1 MKLYEKWSKWKSRD
15 KISVKNMQKKKI
27 IDKNIIKKISIFLVL
42 LIAVTLV
49 LSINF
54 FPDKILLKE
63 GQICTKDILS
73 PGDFEFADLEATQNL
88 KEKAAKSIKEV
99 YDLNLANI
107 ENVEKEIDSFFLKI
121 EEYQEKIDQSS
132 NNTTAFSMETNSRLT
147 DVEPNEM
154 AMANEINEDLGL
166 YISEQVI
173 AAYLQLDNLSLE
185 KIRVDIG
192 SSVRKIMEQGIKEDD
207 LERAKKQL
215 ITEISEISLDHHD
228 ALIASEIATSLLLP
242 SLFLNEEDTE
252 KRRQEAIA
260 SVDDVMRTI
269 QKGQIIIRKGEVVTS
284 EGIAILNALGLK
296 NPKINFSN
304 IIGIIMITAICL
316 LIVFLYLSYF
326 YSDIYENVNKLILLG
341 TISIFVILL
350 AKIASQASGYLMPI
364 ASASMLI
371 AISLNPNIA
380 VLLTVILSL
389 LIGFFPGGGLN
400 YILVS
405 VISGI
410 VAIYS
415 IRKATQR
422 SSITRAGLIIAGVNI
437 ITISALG
444 LINNEGYYLI
454 LQNNLWGVLNGF
466 LAVVLTIGI
475 LPFLE
480 SFFSITTSFKLM
492 ELSNPNQPLLKKLI
506 TEAPGTYQH
515 SIVVGNLS
523 ETAASEIGANG
534 LLARVA
540 ALYHDIGKIKRAYF
554 FIENQEVYK
563 NIHDDM
569 EPSLSALVIASHVKE
584 GVELAKKNK
593 LPKDIIDI
601 IAQHHG
607 TGLINYFFHR
617 ALKENESA
625 NDAVAEENYR
635 YSGPKP
641 QTKEAGIILLADS
654 LEAATRSLTNPTATR
669 IKTLVK
675 EIVQKNLENGQLE
688 ECDLTLKDLDK
699 IGDSFSLILTGMF
712 HSRVEY
718 PDDDLIKKVK
728 EEKKKNGNSN
738 KKSAENNK
746 NKSTKNKKNNQKGST
761 ISKG

>member
-1 MKLYEKWSKWKSRD
+1 M
-15 KISVKNMQKKKI
+15 
-27 IDKNIIKKISIFLVL
+27 
-42 LIAVTLV
+42 
-49 LSINF
+49 
-54 FPDKILLKE
+54 KE

-73 PGDFEFADLEATQNL
+73 PGDFEFADVEATQNL
-88 KEKAAKSIKEV
+88 REKAAKSIKEV

-121 EEYQEKIDQSS
+121 EEYQEKIDESS
-132 NNTTAFSMETNSRLT
+132 KDTTAPIVETDSRLI
-147 DVEPNEM
+147 DVELNEM

-173 AAYLQLDNLSLE
+173 VGCLQLDNLSLE
-185 KIRVDIG
+185 KIKVDTK
-192 SSVRKIMEQGIKEDD
+192 SSLRKIMEQGIKKDD
-207 LERAKKQL
+207 LENAKKQL
-215 ITEISEISLDHHD
+215 IREISEISLDHHD

-242 SLFLNEEDTE
+242 SLFLNEEGTE

-260 SVDDVMRTI
+260 SVDDVIRTI
-269 QKGQIIIRKGEVVTS
+269 QKGQIIIRKGEVATS

-304 IIGIIMITAICL
+304 IVGIIMITAICL
-316 LIVFLYLSYF
+316 LVVFLYLSYF
-326 YSDIYENVNKLILLG
+326 YPDIYKNVNKLILLG
-341 TISIFVILL
+341 IISIFVVLL
-350 AKIASQASGYLMPI
+350 AKIASQVSGYLMPS

-371 AISLNPNIA
+371 AISLSPNIA
-380 VLLTVILSL
+380 ILLTVILSL
-389 LIGFFPGGGLN
+389 LIGFIPGGGLN

-405 VISGI
+405 IISGI

-422 SSITRAGLIIAGVNI
+422 SSLTRAGLIIAGVNI

-444 LINNEGYYLI
+444 LISNEGYYLI

-466 LAVVLTIGI
+466 LAVILTIGI

-480 SFFSITTSFKLM
+480 SYFDITTSFKLM

-506 TEAPGTYQH
+506 LEAPGTYHH

-523 ETAASEIGANG
+523 ETAAEEIGGNG
-534 LLARVA
+534 LLARVGA
-540 ALYHDIGKIKRAYF
+540 IYHDIGKIKRPYF
-554 FIENQEVYK
+554 FTENQEAYK

-584 GVELAKKNK
+584 GIELAKKNK

-607 TGLINYFFHR
+607 TNLITYFFHR
-617 ALKENESA
+617 ALKENGSV

-654 LEAATRSLTNPTATR
+654 LEAATRSLNNPTASR
-669 IKTLVK
+669 IKNLAK
-675 EIVQKNLENGQLE
+675 EIIQKNLENGQLE

-699 IGDSFSLILTGMF
+699 IGDSFSRILTGMF

-718 PDDDLIKKVK
+718 PDEDLIKKIK
-728 EEKKKNGNSN
+728 EEGKRNGNSN

-746 NKSTKNKKNNQKGST
+746 DKSTEDKGDSQKGSAV
-761 ISKG
+761 SES

>member
-1 MKLYEKWSKWKSRD
+1 VKLYEKWNKWKSRD
-15 KISVKNMQKKKI
+15 KMSGKNMQKKKL
-27 IDKNIIKKISIFLVL
+27 IDKNIIQKISIFLIML
-42 LIAVTLV
+42 TAITLV

-63 GQICTKDILS
+63 GQICSKDILS
-73 PGDFEFADLEATQNL
+73 PGDFEFVDLEATQNL
-88 KEKAAKSIKEV
+88 REKAAKSIKEV

-107 ENVEKEIDSFFLKI
+107 ENVEKQIDNLFSKI
-121 EEYQEKIDQSS
+121 KEYKEKINESS
-132 NNTTAFSMETNSRLT
+132 KDTDDDITKNGRRLT
-147 DVEPNEM
+147 DDVLID
-154 AMANEINEDLGL
+154 MANEINEDLGL
-166 YISEQVI
+166 YITEQVI
-173 AAYLQLDNLSLE
+173 ADCFQFDNLSLE
-185 KIRVDIG
+185 KIRVDIK
-192 SSVRKIMEQGIKEDD
+192 SSMRKIMEQGIKIDD
-207 LERAKKQL
+207 LENAKKQL
-215 ITEISEISLDHHD
+215 IREISEISLDHHD
-228 ALIASEIATSLLLP
+228 ALIASDIATSLLLP

-252 KRRQEAIA
+252 KRRQEAIT
-260 SVDDVMRTI
+260 SVDDVIRTI
-269 QKGQIIIRKGEVVTS
+269 QKGQIIIRKGEVATS
-284 EGIAILNALGLK
+284 EDMAILNALGLK

-304 IIGIIMITAICL
+304 IVGIIMITTICL
-316 LIVFLYLSYF
+316 LVVFLYLNYF
-326 YSDIYENVNKLILLG
+326 YPDIYENINKLILLG
-341 TISIFVILL
+341 IISIFVVLL

-380 VLLTVILSL
+380 ILLTVILSL
-389 LIGFFPGGGLN
+389 LIGFIPGGGLN

-422 SSITRAGLIIAGVNI
+422 SSLTRAGLIIAGVNI
-437 ITISALG
+437 INISALG

-454 LQNNLWGVLNGF
+454 LQNNLWGVLSGF
-466 LAVVLTIGI
+466 LAVILTIGI

-480 SFFSITTSFKLM
+480 SYFDITTSFKLM
-492 ELSNPNQPLLKKLI
+492 ELSNPNQPLLKKMIL
-506 TEAPGTYQH
+506 EAPGTYHH

-523 ETAASEIGANG
+523 ETATEEIGGNG
-534 LLARVA
+534 LLARVGA
-540 ALYHDIGKIKRAYF
+540 IYHDIGKIKRPYF
-554 FIENQEVYK
+554 FTENQEAYK
-563 NIHDDM
+563 NIHDEM

-584 GVELAKKNK
+584 GLELAKKNK

-607 TGLINYFFHR
+607 TGLITYFFHR
-617 ALKENESA
+617 ALKENGS
-625 NDAVAEENYR
+625 NVDKVAEENYR

-675 EIVQKNLENGQLE
+675 EIIQKNLENGQLE

-699 IGDSFSLILTGMF
+699 IGDSFSRILTGMF

-718 PDDDLIKKVK
+718 PDEELINKIK
-728 EEKKKNGNSN
+728 EEKKNNGNSN
-738 KKSAENNK
+738 KKSAKNNK
-746 NKSTKNKKNNQKGST
+746 AKSRKNKRDNKKGSAK
-761 ISKG
+761 SKG

>member
-1 MKLYEKWSKWKSRD
+1 MKLYEKWNKWKSRD
-15 KISVKNMQKKKI
+15 KISGSNMQKKKLS
-27 IDKNIIKKISIFLVL
+27 DKNIIKKISIFFIMLTA
-42 LIAVTLV
+42 ITLV

-73 PGDFEFADLEATQNL
+73 PGDFEFVDLEATQNL

-107 ENVEKEIDSFFLKI
+107 ENVEKEIDNLFLKI
-121 EEYQEKIDQSS
+121 KEYQEKIDELSKDTNDNITE
-132 NNTTAFSMETNSRLT
+132 NNRGLT
-147 DVEPNEM
+147 DDELNEM
-154 AMANEINEDLGL
+154 ANKINEDLGL

-173 AAYLQLDNLSLE
+173 VDCFQFDNLSLE
-185 KIRVDIG
+185 KIRVDIKN
-192 SSVRKIMEQGIKEDD
+192 SMRKIMEQGIKIDD
-207 LERAKKQL
+207 LENAKKQL
-215 ITEISEISLDHHD
+215 IREISEISLDHHD
-228 ALIASEIATSLLLP
+228 ALIASNIATSLLLP
-242 SLFLNEEDTE
+242 SLFLNEEDTD

-260 SVDDVMRTI
+260 SVDDVTKTI

-284 EGIAILNALGLK
+284 EDIAILNALGLK

-304 IIGIIMITAICL
+304 IIGMIMITAICL
-316 LIVFLYLSYF
+316 LVVFLYLRYF
-326 YSDIYENVNKLILLG
+326 SSAIYENVNKLILLG
-341 TISIFVILL
+341 IISIFVVLL

-371 AISLNPNIA
+371 AISLSPNIA
-380 VLLTVILSL
+380 ILLTVILSL
-389 LIGFFPGGGLN
+389 LIGFIPGGGLN

-410 VAIYS
+410 MAIYS

-422 SSITRAGLIIAGVNI
+422 SSLTRAGLIIAGVNI

-444 LINNEGYYLI
+444 LINNESYYLI

-466 LAVVLTIGI
+466 LAVILTIGI

-480 SFFSITTSFKLM
+480 SYFDITTSFKLM

-506 TEAPGTYQH
+506 LEAPGTYHH

-523 ETAASEIGANG
+523 ETVAEEIGGNG
-534 LLARVA
+534 LLARVGA
-540 ALYHDIGKIKRAYF
+540 IYHDIGKIKRPYF
-554 FIENQEVYK
+554 FTENQEAYK
-563 NIHDDM
+563 NIHDEM

-584 GVELAKKNK
+584 GLELAKKHK

-607 TGLINYFFHR
+607 TGLITYFFHR
-617 ALKENESA
+617 ALKENGS
-625 NDAVAEENYR
+625 NVDAVAEENYR

-675 EIVQKNLENGQLE
+675 EIIQKNLESGQLE

-699 IGDSFSLILTGMF
+699 IGDSFSRILTGMF

-718 PDDDLIKKVK
+718 PDEDLIKKIK

-746 NKSTKNKKNNQKGST
+746 AKSKKNKRNNQKGSA

>member
-1 MKLYEKWSKWKSRD
+1 MKLYEKWNKWKSRD
-15 KISVKNMQKKKI
+15 KIPGKNMQKKKLT
-27 IDKNIIKKISIFLVL
+27 DKNIIQKISIFLIL
-42 LIAVTLV
+42 LTAITLV

-63 GQICTKDILS
+63 GQIGSKDVLS
-73 PGDFEFADLEATQNL
+73 PGDFEFVDLEATQNL
-88 KEKAAKSIKEV
+88 REKAAKSIKEV

-107 ENVEKEIDSFFLKI
+107 ENVEKQIDNLFLEIKEFK
-121 EEYQEKIDQSS
+121 EKIDESS
-132 NNTTAFSMETNSRLT
+132 KDANDNIMDYDKTLT
-147 DVEPNEM
+147 DGELYE
-154 AMANEINEDLGL
+154 MANEINENLGL
-166 YISEQVI
+166 YINEHIIVGC
-173 AAYLQLDNLSLE
+173 LQFDNLTLE
-185 KIRVDIG
+185 KIRVDIKN
-192 SSVRKIMEQGIKEDD
+192 SMRKIMEQGIKEDD
-207 LERAKKQL
+207 LENAKKQL
-215 ITEISEISLDHHD
+215 IREISEISIDHYD
-228 ALIASEIATSLLLP
+228 ALIASDIATSLLLP

-252 KRRQEAIA
+252 KRRQEAIT
-260 SVDDVMRTI
+260 SVDDVLRSI
-269 QKGQIIIRKGEVVTS
+269 QKGQIIIRKGEVVTT
-284 EGIAILNALGLK
+284 EDITILNALGLK

-304 IIGIIMITAICL
+304 IIGIIMVTAICL
-316 LIVFLYLSYF
+316 LVVFLYLNYF
-326 YSDIYENVNKLILLG
+326 YPDIYESTNKLILLG
-341 TISIFVILL
+341 IISIFVVLL
-350 AKIASQASGYLMPI
+350 AKLASQASGYLMPI

-371 AISLNPNIA
+371 AISLSPNIA
-380 VLLTVILSL
+380 ILLTVILSL
-389 LIGFFPGGGLN
+389 LIGFMPGGGLN

-422 SSITRAGLIIAGVNI
+422 SSLTRAGLIIAGANI

-466 LAVVLTIGI
+466 LAVILTIGI

-480 SFFSITTSFKLM
+480 SYFDITTSFKLM
-492 ELSNPNQPLLKKLI
+492 ELSNPNQPLLKKMIL
-506 TEAPGTYQH
+506 EAPGTYHH

-523 ETAASEIGANG
+523 ETAAEEIGGNG
-534 LLARVA
+534 LLARVGA
-540 ALYHDIGKIKRAYF
+540 IYHDIGKIKRPYF
-554 FIENQEVYK
+554 FTENQEAYK
-563 NIHDDM
+563 NIHDEM

-584 GVELAKKNK
+584 GLELAKKHK

-607 TGLINYFFHR
+607 TGLITYFFHR
-617 ALKENESA
+617 ALKENGS
-625 NDAVAEENYR
+625 NVDAVAEENYR

-675 EIVQKNLENGQLE
+675 EIIQKNLENGQLE

-699 IGDSFSLILTGMF
+699 IGDSFSRILTGMF

-718 PDDDLIKKVK
+718 PDEDLIKKIK
-728 EEKKKNGNSN
+728 EEKKNNGNSN
-738 KKSAENNK
+738 KKSTENNK
-746 NKSTKNKKNNQKGST
+746 TKSKKNKRDNKKGSAK
-761 ISKG
+761 SKG

>member
-1 MKLYEKWSKWKSRD
+1 MKLYEKWNKWKNRD
-15 KISVKNMQKKKI
+15 NISGNNVQKKKLS
-27 IDKNIIKKISIFLVL
+27 DKNITKKVSIFFIMLTA
-42 LIAVTLV
+42 ITLV

-63 GQICTKDILS
+63 GQICSKDILS
-73 PGDFEFADLEATQNL
+73 PGDFEFVDLEATQNL

-107 ENVEKEIDSFFLKI
+107 ENVEKQIDILFSKI
-121 EEYQEKIDQSS
+121 KEYQEKIDESS
-132 NNTTAFSMETNSRLT
+132 KETIANITESEKRLT
-147 DVEPNEM
+147 DDELNEM
-154 AMANEINEDLGL
+154 ADEINEDLGL
-166 YISEQVI
+166 YISEEVI
-173 AAYLQLDNLSLE
+173 AGCLQLDNLSLE
-185 KIRVDIG
+185 KIRIDIK
-192 SSVRKIMEQGIKEDD
+192 SSMRKIMEQGIKKDD
-207 LERAKKQL
+207 LEHAKKQL
-215 ITEISEISLDHHD
+215 IREISEISLDHHD
-228 ALIASEIATSLLLP
+228 ALIASEIANSLLLP

-252 KRRQEAIA
+252 KRRQEAVA
-260 SVDDVMRTI
+260 SVNDITRTI
-269 QKGQIIIRKGEVVTS
+269 QRGQIIIRKGEVVTS
-284 EGIAILNALGLK
+284 EDIAILNALGLK

-304 IIGIIMITAICL
+304 IIGIIMITAVCL
-316 LIVFLYLSYF
+316 LVVFLYLSYS

-341 TISIFVILL
+341 IISIFVILL

-364 ASASMLI
+364 ASASMLM

-380 VLLTVILSL
+380 ILLTVILSL
-389 LIGFFPGGGLN
+389 LIGFIPGGGLN

-422 SSITRAGLIIAGVNI
+422 SSLTRAGLIIAGVNI
-437 ITISALG
+437 ITISALS

-466 LAVVLTIGI
+466 LAVILTIGI

-480 SFFSITTSFKLM
+480 SYFDITTSFKLM
-492 ELSNPNQPLLKKLI
+492 ELSNPNQPLLKKMIL
-506 TEAPGTYQH
+506 EAPGTYHH

-523 ETAASEIGANG
+523 ETAAEEIGGNG
-534 LLARVA
+534 LLARVGA
-540 ALYHDIGKIKRAYF
+540 IYHDIGKIKRPYF
-554 FIENQEVYK
+554 FIENQEAYK
-563 NIHDDM
+563 NIHDEM

-584 GVELAKKNK
+584 GIELAKKNK

-607 TGLINYFFHR
+607 TNLIAYFFHR

-625 NDAVAEENYR
+625 NDAVAEESYR

-675 EIVQKNLENGQLE
+675 EIIQKNLENGQLE

-699 IGDSFSLILTGMF
+699 IGDSFSRILTGMF

-718 PDDDLIKKVK
+718 PDEDLINKIK
-728 EEKKKNGNSN
+728 EEKKKNGNTN
-738 KKSAENNK
+738 KKSAENTK
-746 NKSTKNKKNNQKGST
+746 DKSRKNKKDNQKGSAT
-761 ISKG
+761 SKS

>member
-1 MKLYEKWSKWKSRD
+1 VKLNEKLDKWKSRD
-15 KISVKNMQKKKI
+15 KISGKNMQRKKV
-27 IDKNIIKKISIFLVL
+27 IDKNIIQKISIFFVL
-42 LIAVTLV
+42 LLAITLV

-54 FPDKILLKE
+54 FPDKILLEE
-63 GQICTKDILS
+63 GQIGTKDILS
-73 PGDFEFADLEATQNL
+73 PGNFEFVDVEATQNL
-88 KEKAAKSIKEV
+88 REKAAKSIKEV

-121 EEYQEKIDQSS
+121 EEYQEKINESS
-132 NNTTAFSMETNSRLT
+132 RNTPSPALELETDAGSAGI
-147 DVEPNEM
+147 DFIE
-154 AMANEINEDLGL
+154 MANEIKEDLGL
-166 YISEQVI
+166 YVSEQVI
-173 AAYLQLDNLSLE
+173 ADCLQLDNLSLE
-185 KIRVDIG
+185 KIKVDIK
-192 SSVRKIMEQGIKEDD
+192 SSLRTIMEQGIKKDD
-207 LERAKKQL
+207 LENAKKQL
-215 ITEISEISLDHHD
+215 IREISEISLDHHD

-252 KRRQEAIA
+252 KRRQEAID
-260 SVDDVMRTI
+260 SVDDVIRII
-269 QKGQIIIRKGEVVTS
+269 QKGQIIIRKGEVATS

-304 IIGIIMITAICL
+304 IIGIIMITAVCL
-316 LIVFLYLSYF
+316 LVIFLYLSF
-326 YSDIYENVNKLILLG
+326 FFPGIYENVNKLILLG
-341 TISIFVILL
+341 IISILVILL

-371 AISLNPNIA
+371 AISLSPNIA
-380 VLLTVILSL
+380 MMLTVILSL

-405 VISGI
+405 IISGI

-422 SSITRAGLIIAGVNI
+422 SSLTRAGLIIAGVNMI
-437 ITISALG
+437 IISALG

-466 LAVVLTIGI
+466 LAVIMTIGI

-480 SFFSITTSFKLM
+480 SYFDITTSFKLM
-492 ELSNPNQPLLKKLI
+492 ELSNPNQPLLKKMIL
-506 TEAPGTYQH
+506 EAPGTYHH

-523 ETAASEIGANG
+523 ETAAEEIGGNG
-534 LLARVA
+534 LLARVGA
-540 ALYHDIGKIKRAYF
+540 IYHDIGKIKRPYF
-554 FIENQEVYK
+554 FTENQEAYK

-584 GVELAKKNK
+584 GMELAKKSK
-593 LPKDIIDI
+593 LPKDIVDI

-607 TGLINYFFHR
+607 TNLITYFFHR
-617 ALKENESA
+617 ALKENGLT

-654 LEAATRSLTNPTATR
+654 LEAATRSLTNPTPTR

-675 EIVQKNLENGQLE
+675 EIIQKNLESGQLE

-699 IGDSFSLILTGMF
+699 IGDSFSRILTGMF

-718 PDDDLIKKVK
+718 PDEDLIKKIKK
-728 EEKKKNGNSN
+728 EGKKNGNTH
-738 KKSAENNK
+738 KKSAEKNK
-746 NKSTKNKKNNQKGST
+746 NKSKKNKKDNQNSST
-761 ISKG
+761 TSRN

>member
-1 MKLYEKWSKWKSRD
+1 MKLYEKWNKWISGD
-15 KISVKNMQKKKI
+15 KISGKNMQKKKL
-27 IDKNIIKKISIFLVL
+27 IDKNIIQKISIFFIL
-42 LIAVTLV
+42 LTAITLV
-49 LSINF
+49 FSINF

-73 PGDFEFADLEATQNL
+73 PGDFEFVDLEATQNL

-107 ENVEKEIDSFFLKI
+107 ENVEKQIDSLFLKI
-121 EEYQEKIDQSS
+121 KEYQEKIDESLKDI
-132 NNTTAFSMETNSRLT
+132 TAHITENDRRLT
-147 DVEPNEM
+147 DDELNE
-154 AMANEINEDLGL
+154 MANEINEDLGL

-173 AAYLQLDNLSLE
+173 AGCLQLDNLSLE
-185 KIRVDIG
+185 KIRVDIR
-192 SSVRKIMEQGIKEDD
+192 SSVRKIMEQGIKKDD
-207 LERAKKQL
+207 LEHAKKQL
-215 ITEISEISLDHHD
+215 IREISEISLDHHD

-242 SLFLNEEDTE
+242 SLFLNEEGTE

-260 SVDDVMRTI
+260 SVDDIIRTI

-284 EGIAILNALGLK
+284 EDITILNALGLK

-304 IIGIIMITAICL
+304 ILGIIMITAICL
-316 LIVFLYLSYF
+316 LLVFIYLSNF

-341 TISIFVILL
+341 IISIFIILL
-350 AKIASQASGYLMPI
+350 AKIASQVSGYLIPI

-380 VLLTVILSL
+380 ILLTVILSL
-389 LIGFFPGGGLN
+389 LIGFIPGGGLN

-422 SSITRAGLIIAGVNI
+422 SRLTRAGLIIAGVNI
-437 ITISALG
+437 FTISALG
-444 LINNEGYYLI
+444 LINNDGYYLI

-466 LAVVLTIGI
+466 LAVILTIGI

-480 SFFSITTSFKLM
+480 SYFDITTSFKLM
-492 ELSNPNQPLLKKLI
+492 ELSNPNQPLLKKMIL
-506 TEAPGTYQH
+506 EAPGTYHH

-523 ETAASEIGANG
+523 ETAVEEIGGNA
-534 LLARVA
+534 LLARVGA
-540 ALYHDIGKIKRAYF
+540 IYHDIGKIKRPYF
-554 FIENQEVYK
+554 FTENQEAYK

-584 GVELAKKNK
+584 GMELAKKSK
-593 LPKDIIDI
+593 LPKDIVDI

-607 TGLINYFFHR
+607 TNLITYFFHR
-617 ALKENESA
+617 ALTENGST

-654 LEAATRSLTNPTATR
+654 LEAATRSLTNPTPTR

-675 EIVQKNLENGQLE
+675 EIIQKNLESGQLE

-699 IGDSFSLILTGMF
+699 IGDSFSRILTGMF

-718 PDDDLIKKVK
+718 PDEDLIKKIKK
-728 EEKKKNGNSN
+728 EGKKNGNTH
-738 KKSAENNK
+738 KKSAEK
-746 NKSTKNKKNNQKGST
+746 NKDKSKKNKKDNQTGST
-761 ISKG
+761 TSRN

>member
-1 MKLYEKWSKWKSRD
+1 MTLYDKWNKWKSGD
-15 KISVKNMQKKKI
+15 KISGKNMQKKKL
-27 IDKNIIKKISIFLVL
+27 IDKNIIQKISIFFIL
-42 LIAVTLV
+42 LIAITLV

-73 PGDFEFADLEATQNL
+73 PGDFEFADVEATQNL
-88 KEKAAKSIKEV
+88 REKAAKSIKEV

-121 EEYQEKIDQSS
+121 EEYQEKIDDSS
-132 NNTTAFSMETNSRLT
+132 KDTTAPIMETNRRLT
-147 DVEPNEM
+147 DVELNEM
-154 AMANEINEDLGL
+154 AIKINEDLEL

-173 AAYLQLDNLSLE
+173 AACLQLDNLSLE
-185 KIRVDIG
+185 KIKVDIK
-192 SSVRKIMEQGIKEDD
+192 SSLRKIMEQGIKKDD
-207 LERAKKQL
+207 LENAKKQL
-215 ITEISEISLDHHD
+215 IREISEISLDHHD

-260 SVDDVMRTI
+260 SVDDVIRTI
-269 QKGQIIIRKGEVVTS
+269 QKGQIIIRKGEVATS
-284 EGIAILNALGLK
+284 ESIAILNALGLK

-304 IIGIIMITAICL
+304 IIGIIVITAICL
-316 LIVFLYLSYF
+316 LVFFLYLNYF
-326 YSDIYENVNKLILLG
+326 YPDIYKNVNKLILLSI
-341 TISIFVILL
+341 ISIFVVLL
-350 AKIASQASGYLMPI
+350 AKIASQVSGYLMPT

-371 AISLNPNIA
+371 AISLSPNIA
-380 VLLTVILSL
+380 ILLTVILSL
-389 LIGFFPGGGLN
+389 LIGFIPGGGLN

-405 VISGI
+405 IISGI
-410 VAIYS
+410 IAIYS

-422 SSITRAGLIIAGVNI
+422 SSLTRAGLIIAGVNI

-444 LINNEGYYLI
+444 LISNEGYYLI

-466 LAVVLTIGI
+466 LAVILTIGI

-480 SFFSITTSFKLM
+480 SYFDITTSFKLM
-492 ELSNPNQPLLKKLI
+492 ELSNPNQPLLKKMIL
-506 TEAPGTYQH
+506 EAPGTYHH

-523 ETAASEIGANG
+523 ETAAEEIGGNG
-534 LLARVA
+534 LLARVGA
-540 ALYHDIGKIKRAYF
+540 IYHDIGKIKRPYF
-554 FIENQEVYK
+554 FTENQEAYK
-563 NIHDDM
+563 NIHDEM

-584 GVELAKKNK
+584 GIELAKKNK

-607 TGLINYFFHR
+607 TNLINYFFHR
-617 ALKENESA
+617 ALKENEST

-654 LEAATRSLTNPTATR
+654 LEAATRSVTNPTATR

-675 EIVQKNLENGQLE
+675 EIIQKNLENGQLE

-699 IGDSFSLILTGMF
+699 IGDSFSRILTGMF

-718 PDDDLIKKVK
+718 PDEDLIKKIK
-728 EEKKKNGNSN
+728 EEGKRNGNSN

-746 NKSTKNKKNNQKGST
+746 DKSTEDKGDSQKGSAV
-761 ISKG
+761 SES

>member
-1 MKLYEKWSKWKSRD
+1 MKLYKKWNKWKSRD
-15 KISVKNMQKKKI
+15 KMSGKNMQKKKL
-27 IDKNIIKKISIFLVL
+27 IDKNIIKKISIFFIM
-42 LIAVTLV
+42 LIIITLV

-63 GQICTKDILS
+63 GQICSKDILA
-73 PGDFEFADLEATQNL
+73 PGDFEFVDLKATQNL
-88 KEKAAKSIKEV
+88 REKAAKSIKEV

-107 ENVEKEIDSFFLKI
+107 ENAEKQIDSLFSKI
-121 EEYQEKIDQSS
+121 KEYQGKINESS
-132 NNTTAFSMETNSRLT
+132 KDTTANIAENDRRLT
-147 DVEPNEM
+147 DAELNK
-154 AMANEINEDLGL
+154 MANEINEDLGL

-173 AAYLQLDNLSLE
+173 AGCLQFDNLSLE
-185 KIRVDIG
+185 KIRVDIK

-207 LERAKKQL
+207 LENAKKQL
-215 ITEISEISLDHHD
+215 IREISEISLDHHD

-252 KRRQEAIA
+252 KRRQVAIA
-260 SVDDVMRTI
+260 SVDDVIRTI

-284 EGIAILNALGLK
+284 EDIAILNALGLK
-296 NPKINFSN
+296 NPRINFSN

-316 LIVFLYLSYF
+316 LVVFLYLSYF
-326 YSDIYENVNKLILLG
+326 YPDIYENVNKLILLG
-341 TISIFVILL
+341 VISIFVVLL

-380 VLLTVILSL
+380 ILLTVILSL
-389 LIGFFPGGGLN
+389 VIGFIPGGGLN
-400 YILVS
+400 YVLVS

-410 VAIYS
+410 VAVYS

-422 SSITRAGLIIAGVNI
+422 SSLTHAGLIIAGVNI
-437 ITISALG
+437 IIISALG
-444 LINNEGYYLI
+444 LINNDGYYLI

-466 LAVVLTIGI
+466 LAVILTIGI

-480 SFFSITTSFKLM
+480 SYFDITTSFKLM
-492 ELSNPNQPLLKKLI
+492 ELSNPNQPLLKKMIL
-506 TEAPGTYQH
+506 EAPGTYHH

-523 ETAASEIGANG
+523 ETAAEEIGGNG
-534 LLARVA
+534 LLARVGA
-540 ALYHDIGKIKRAYF
+540 IYHDIGKIKRPYF
-554 FIENQEVYK
+554 FTENQEAYK
-563 NIHDDM
+563 NIHDEM

-584 GVELAKKNK
+584 GIELAKKNK

-607 TGLINYFFHR
+607 TNLITYFFHK
-617 ALKENESA
+617 ALKENGSA

-654 LEAATRSLTNPTATR
+654 LEAATRSLTNPTPTR

-675 EIVQKNLENGQLE
+675 EIIQKNLENGQLE

-699 IGDSFSLILTGMF
+699 IGDSFSRILTGMF

-718 PDDDLIKKVK
+718 PDEDLIKKIK
-728 EEKKKNGNSN
+728 EEGKKNGNSN

-746 NKSTKNKKNNQKGST
+746 NKSKKNKRKNQKGST

>member
-1 MKLYEKWSKWKSRD
+1 
-15 KISVKNMQKKKI
+15 MQKKKLT
-27 IDKNIIKKISIFLVL
+27 DKNIIQKISIFFIL
-42 LIAVTLV
+42 LIAITLV

-63 GQICTKDILS
+63 GQICSKDILS
-73 PGDFEFADLEATQNL
+73 PGDFEFVNLEATQNL

-107 ENVEKEIDSFFLKI
+107 ENVEKQIDSLFLKI
-121 EEYQEKIDQSS
+121 KEYKEKIDESS
-132 NNTTAFSMETNSRLT
+132 KDANNDVTENGKRLT
-147 DVEPNEM
+147 DDELNE
-154 AMANEINEDLGL
+154 MANEINEDLGL
-166 YISEQVI
+166 YINEKII
-173 AAYLQLDNLSLE
+173 ADCLQFDNLTLE
-185 KIRVDIG
+185 KIRVDIK
-192 SSVRKIMEQGIKEDD
+192 SSMRKIMEQGIKEDD
-207 LERAKKQL
+207 LENAKKQL
-215 ITEISEISLDHHD
+215 IREISEISIDYHD
-228 ALIASEIATSLLLP
+228 ALIASDIATSLLLP

-252 KRRQEAIA
+252 KRRQEAIT
-260 SVDDVMRTI
+260 SVDDVIRTI
-269 QKGQIIIRKGEVVTS
+269 QKGQIIIRKGEVATS
-284 EGIAILNALGLK
+284 EDMAILNALGLK

-304 IIGIIMITAICL
+304 ILGIIMITAICL
-316 LIVFLYLSYF
+316 LVVFLYLNYF
-326 YSDIYENVNKLILLG
+326 YPDIYESISKLILLG
-341 TISIFVILL
+341 IISIFVVLL
-350 AKIASQASGYLMPI
+350 AKLASQASGYLMPI

-371 AISLNPNIA
+371 AISLSPNIA
-380 VLLTVILSL
+380 ILLTVILSL
-389 LIGFFPGGGLN
+389 LIGFMPGGGLN

-422 SSITRAGLIIAGVNI
+422 SSLTRAGLIIAGVNI

-454 LQNNLWGVLNGF
+454 LQNNLWGILNGF
-466 LAVVLTIGI
+466 LAVILTIGI

-480 SFFSITTSFKLM
+480 SYFDIATSFKLM
-492 ELSNPNQPLLKKLI
+492 ELSNPNQSLLKRMIL
-506 TEAPGTYQH
+506 EAPGTYHH

-523 ETAASEIGANG
+523 ETAAEEIGGNG
-534 LLARVA
+534 LLARVGA
-540 ALYHDIGKIKRAYF
+540 IYHDIGKIKRPYF
-554 FIENQEVYK
+554 FTENQEAYK
-563 NIHDDM
+563 NIHDEM

-584 GVELAKKNK
+584 GLELAKKNK
-593 LPKDIIDI
+593 LPKDITDI

-607 TGLINYFFHR
+607 TNLITYFFHR
-617 ALKENESA
+617 ALKENGS
-625 NDAVAEENYR
+625 NVDAVAEENFR

-641 QTKEAGIILLADS
+641 QSKEAGIILLADS

-699 IGDSFSLILTGMF
+699 IGDSFSRILTGMF

-718 PDDDLIKKVK
+718 PDEDLIKKIK

-738 KKSAENNK
+738 KKS
-746 NKSTKNKKNNQKGST
+746 TKNKKGK
-761 ISKG
+761 SKKKKKEK

>member
-1 MKLYEKWSKWKSRD
+1 VKLYEKWNKWKSRD
-15 KISVKNMQKKKI
+15 KMSGKNMKKKKL
-27 IDKNIIKKISIFLVL
+27 IDKNIIQKISIFFIL
-42 LIAVTLV
+42 LIAITLV

-63 GQICTKDILS
+63 GQICSKDILS
-73 PGDFEFADLEATQNL
+73 PGDFEFIDVEATQNL
-88 KEKAAKSIKEV
+88 REKAAKSIKEV

-107 ENVEKEIDSFFLKI
+107 ENAEKEIDSLFLKI
-121 EEYQEKIDQSS
+121 KEYQEKIDESS
-132 NNTTAFSMETNSRLT
+132 KDTTAPIMQNDRRLT
-147 DVEPNEM
+147 DDELNE
-154 AMANEINEDLGL
+154 MANEINEDLGL
-166 YISEQVI
+166 YINEQVI
-173 AAYLQLDNLSLE
+173 AGCLQLDNLSLE
-185 KIRVDIG
+185 KIRVDIK
-192 SSVRKIMEQGIKEDD
+192 SFVRKIMEQGIKKDD
-207 LERAKKQL
+207 LENAKKQL
-215 ITEISEISLDHHD
+215 IREISEISLDHHD

-260 SVDDVMRTI
+260 SVDDVIRTI
-269 QKGQIIIRKGEVVTS
+269 QKGQIIIRKGEVATS
-284 EGIAILNALGLK
+284 EDIAILNALGLK

-316 LIVFLYLSYF
+316 LVVFLYLSYF
-326 YSDIYENVNKLILLG
+326 YSAIYENVNKLILLG
-341 TISIFVILL
+341 IISIFVVLL

-371 AISLNPNIA
+371 AISLSPNIA
-380 VLLTVILSL
+380 ILLTVMLSL
-389 LIGFFPGGGLN
+389 LIGFIPGGGLN

-422 SSITRAGLIIAGVNI
+422 SSLTRAGLIIAGVNI

-466 LAVVLTIGI
+466 LAVILTIGI

-480 SFFSITTSFKLM
+480 SYFDITTSFKLM
-492 ELSNPNQPLLKKLI
+492 ELSNPNQPLLKKMIL
-506 TEAPGTYQH
+506 EAPGTYHH

-523 ETAASEIGANG
+523 ETAAEEIGGNG
-534 LLARVA
+534 LLARVGA
-540 ALYHDIGKIKRAYF
+540 IYHDIGKIKRPYF
-554 FIENQEVYK
+554 FTENQEAYK
-563 NIHDDM
+563 NIHDEM

-584 GVELAKKNK
+584 GLELAKKNK

-607 TGLINYFFHR
+607 TNLITYFFHR
-617 ALKENESA
+617 ALKENGSA

-675 EIVQKNLENGQLE
+675 EIIQKNLENGQLE

-699 IGDSFSLILTGMF
+699 IGDSFSRILTGMF

-718 PDDDLIKKVK
+718 PDEDLIKKVK

-746 NKSTKNKKNNQKGST
+746 AKSKKNKRDNQKGSAT
-761 ISKG
+761 SKG

>member
-1 MKLYEKWSKWKSRD
+1 MKLYEKWNKWKSRG
-15 KISVKNMQKKKI
+15 KIPGKNMQKKKLT
-27 IDKNIIKKISIFLVL
+27 DKNIIQKISIFLIL
-42 LIAVTLV
+42 LTAITLV

-63 GQICTKDILS
+63 GQICSKDILS
-73 PGDFEFADLEATQNL
+73 PGDFEFVDLEATQNL
-88 KEKAAKSIKEV
+88 REKAAKSIKEV

-107 ENVEKEIDSFFLKI
+107 KNVEKQIDSLFLKI
-121 EEYQEKIDQSS
+121 KEYKEKIDESPKD
-132 NNTTAFSMETNSRLT
+132 TNDDITKNGGRLT
-147 DVEPNEM
+147 VGVLNE
-154 AMANEINEDLGL
+154 MANEINEDLGF

-173 AAYLQLDNLSLE
+173 ADCLQFDNLTLE
-185 KIRVDIG
+185 KIRVDIK
-192 SSVRKIMEQGIKEDD
+192 SSMRKIMEQGIKEDD
-207 LERAKKQL
+207 LENAKKQL
-215 ITEISEISLDHHD
+215 IREISEISLDRHD
-228 ALIASEIATSLLLP
+228 ALIASNIATSLLIP

-252 KRRQEAIA
+252 KRRQDAIT
-260 SVDDVMRTI
+260 SVDDVLRTI
-269 QKGQIIIRKGEVVTS
+269 QKGQIIIRKGEVATS
-284 EGIAILNALGLK
+284 EDMAILNALGLK

-316 LIVFLYLSYF
+316 LVVFLYLNYF
-326 YSDIYENVNKLILLG
+326 YPDIYENINKLILLG
-341 TISIFVILL
+341 IISIFVVLL

-380 VLLTVILSL
+380 ILLTVILSL
-389 LIGFFPGGGLN
+389 LIGFIPGGGLN
-400 YILVS
+400 YVLVS

-422 SSITRAGLIIAGVNI
+422 SSLTRAGLIIAGVNI
-437 ITISALG
+437 INISALG

-454 LQNNLWGVLNGF
+454 LQNNLWGVLSGF
-466 LAVVLTIGI
+466 LAVILTIGI

-480 SFFSITTSFKLM
+480 SYFDITTSFKLM
-492 ELSNPNQPLLKKLI
+492 ELSNPNQPLLKKMIL
-506 TEAPGTYQH
+506 EAPGTYHH

-523 ETAASEIGANG
+523 ETAAEEIEGNG
-534 LLARVA
+534 LLARVGA
-540 ALYHDIGKIKRAYF
+540 IYHDIGKIKRPYF
-554 FIENQEVYK
+554 FTENQEVYK
-563 NIHDDM
+563 NIHDEM

-584 GVELAKKNK
+584 GLELAKKNK

-607 TGLINYFFHR
+607 TGLITYFFHR
-617 ALKENESA
+617 ALKENGS
-625 NDAVAEENYR
+625 NVDKVAEENYR

-675 EIVQKNLENGQLE
+675 EIIQKNLENGQLE

-699 IGDSFSLILTGMF
+699 IGDSFSRILTGMF

-718 PDDDLIKKVK
+718 PDEDLIKKIK
-728 EEKKKNGNSN
+728 EEKKNNGNSN

-746 NKSTKNKKNNQKGST
+746 VKSKKNKRNNKKNST